1 MPKRLVFENQYLI
14 SLELLINGFFFNFQL
29 LLCIE
34 YRLNQRFTDQGDLSC
49 LLYFIANLEKSDQ
62 IFSFGQ

>member
-34 YRLNQRFTDQGDLSC
+34 YRLNQRFTDPLRSAILFFIERLSS
-49 LLYFIANLEKSDQ
+49 LSMEVDNI
-62 IFSFGQ
+62 I